1 MTKNEEGGGDGVK
14 TVRNRECCH
23 CGGDQLK
30 RNFPQ
35 LVGEKNKDGKSGKD
49 ASGQWCIR
57 QSGGKRTEGAADEKD
72 SQLHAM
78 FTSCQT

>member
-1 MTKNEEGGGDGVK
+1 MAPVARGFNDGLNFRNIMTKNEEGGGDGVK

-57 QSGGKRTEGAADEKD
+57 QSG
-72 SQLHAM
+72 
-78 FTSCQT
+78 